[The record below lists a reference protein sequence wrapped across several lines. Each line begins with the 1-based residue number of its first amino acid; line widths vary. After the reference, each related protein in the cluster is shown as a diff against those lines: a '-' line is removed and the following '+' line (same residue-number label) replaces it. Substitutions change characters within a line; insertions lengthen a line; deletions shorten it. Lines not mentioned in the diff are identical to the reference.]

1 MRGSLRVGR
10 VFGIPIFLHFTL
22 LIIMLLFAYVF
33 GFTSGSILGFELGY
47 GQLSLDWPWL
57 LLLGAIAAI
66 LFFASVLVHELAHS
80 LYAIKRG
87 YVISGITL
95 FIFGGVSQIEKTP
108 ENAPGEGIMAF
119 VGPLTSLIIGAV
131 ILPFYLVLESTSG
144 NEALQAL
151 VITLSIISFYNLF
164 LGAFNLIP
172 AFPMDGG
179 RVLRASLAKKMGFL
193 RATEVAAN
201 IGRVLAVVMAIV
213 GIFFSIFLAFV
224 AIFIYIAA
232 GEELRDTRVR
242 VALKGLKAKDIMTS
256 GVSAVSAQDTVASVI
271 SKMVSEK
278 RTAFPISD
286 GQHVIGLI
294 TTSDVSR
301 VPEKDRALMPVSK
314 IMSSSPEGVSPET
327 EAVDV
332 LDKMSSSRVLNMP
345 VMDNGNMVGFITQAD
360 IARVVQIAMETS
372 RGKHPQTSTGTNKP

>member
-256 GVSAVSAQDTVASVI
+256 GASAVSAQDTVASVI
-271 SKMVSEK
+271 AKMVSEK
-278 RTAFPISD
+278 RTAFPVSD

-301 VPEKDRALMPVSK
+301 VPEKNRALMPVSK

-332 LDKMSSSRVLNMP
+332 LDKMSSSRALNMP

>member
-10 VFGIPIFLHFTL
+10 VFGVPIFLHFTL

-256 GVSAVSAQDTVASVI
+256 GASAVSAQDTVASVI
-271 SKMVSEK
+271 AKMVSEK
-278 RTAFPISD
+278 RTAFPVSD

-301 VPEKDRALMPVSK
+301 VPEKNRALMPVSK